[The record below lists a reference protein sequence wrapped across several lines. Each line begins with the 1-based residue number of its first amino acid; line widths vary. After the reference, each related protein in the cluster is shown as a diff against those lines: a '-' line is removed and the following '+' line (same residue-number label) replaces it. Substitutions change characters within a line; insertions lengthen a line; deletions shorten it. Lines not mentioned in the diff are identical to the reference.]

1 MATSTK
7 SAWSF
12 IMFLLLGGL
21 FGGLLGQILRAVSP
35 EGIISNIFLKGYTI
49 GIIPPFTLDLS
60 LVTLTIGFTIRLT
73 IFSILGIFLGVYIYK
88 QV

>member
-1 MATSTK
+1 MVA
-7 SAWSF
+7 SAKAPWIF
-12 IMFLLLGGL
+12 IMFLILGGL
-21 FGGLLGQILRAVSP
+21 FGGLLGEILKAVSP
-35 EGIISNIFLKGYTI
+35 EGVITNIFLKGYAI

-60 LVTLTIGFTIRLT
+60 LITVTIGFTIRLT